1 MERSPVKVQKA
12 WEFVDLDTGTE
23 SGEVDGIDGLFH
35 QGEVVPDE
43 AGHEDVL
50 LIVTTEDALEILILH
65 FANGWFLLFTK
76 SLLDDNCLEA

>member
-1 MERSPVKVQKA
+1 MRVERSPVKVQKA

-50 LIVTTEDALEILILH
+50 LIVTTEDALQWLVLTFYKIQKGRRP
-65 FANGWFLLFTK
+65 FASG
-76 SLLDDNCLEA
+76 